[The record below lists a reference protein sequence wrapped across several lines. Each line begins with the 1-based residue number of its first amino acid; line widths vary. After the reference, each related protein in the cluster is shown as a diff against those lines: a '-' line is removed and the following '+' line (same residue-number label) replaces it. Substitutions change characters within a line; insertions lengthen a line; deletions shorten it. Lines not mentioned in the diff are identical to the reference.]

1 MVNRLRFSWSALPVL
16 ALAVI
21 TLLFFIFPIL
31 ALIIRAIEA
40 EAWTKFNSEAIADA
54 LALSTITTLICI
66 LITLVFGTALAYA
79 LVKYQFP
86 LKRIISVFIEL
97 PIVLPPAVAGLGLLI
112 LYGRNGFLGQALGS
126 MGITITSTTTAVILA
141 QVFVAAPFY
150 VRAAQIGF
158 RSIPK
163 SIEEAAFV
171 DGASRLTSFWYIT
184 LPLAAPT
191 LAAGLVLTWARAV
204 GEFGATALFAGSL
217 QGHTQTMPLL
227 IYNIFGR
234 DIDAA
239 IWTGILLII
248 FAFFALLCS
257 QWLARLA
264 ARDRDFE
271 TVAELE

>member
-217 QGHTQTMPLL
+217 QGRTQTMPLL